1 MAAVLQQIFLGNPC
15 NARIWQKALHITCHL
30 HNKFQKNWL
39 FVRVDVSNGCMIK
52 KLSRNIGASVIKR
65 SRPTN
70 HGQKSWDTLKFLRRF
85 PIHTCPTPHLTPQ
98 EMLDMCSQNSFRVS
112 NLYWV
117 GEGELLE
124 NFEKDALFYKGT
136 DKLQKLLILLYFP
149 NARTLVHDCRT
160 F

>member
-1 MAAVLQQIFLGNPC
+1 MQECGRKHYTSHA
-15 NARIWQKALHITCHL
+15 TCTT
-30 HNKFQKNWL
+30 
-39 FVRVDVSNGCMIK
+39 SSK
-52 KLSRNIGASVIKR
+52 KLAICTCRCEQWLHDKEALSEYWSISYKKKQAY
-65 SRPTN
+65 N
-70 HGQKSWDTLKFLRRF
+70 HGQKSWDTLAFLRRF

-98 EMLDMCSQNSFRVS
+98 EMLDMCCQNSFRVS

-117 GEGELLE
+117 GEGELQD

-136 DKLQKLLILLYFP
+136 HKLQKLLILLYFP